1 MCGALLLVPAS
12 GVAQAPP
19 KKPTKGTAPSTTG
32 SFSSAGKGAQKTTP
46 AASPAST
53 PQFGSKRPLAELR
66 RSGLDRPP
74 PKRKVVTP
82 RKPGLKS
89 PNRRSLAVKLKPKE
103 IEAAAARNRRYAE
116 REAKAPPAVT
126 EKLKKL
132 RTKIATKKLSFQV
145 GATTV
150 SDKPIA
156 QITGFPGGEP
166 DPKLV
171 QKQKQK
177 RLALKGKGNLVKE
190 TMRERAT
197 PPPTAPKKGAERR
210 DAGDDGTM
218 ADGKIIVTP
227 DDARGT
233 GGRWFPSSAM
243 PSPTNPQFSWR
254 DKLPPV
260 RNQEFCGSCWAFAVL
275 GAYEGSQA
283 LLNGATLDLSEQQMV
298 NCVPTHPSTAGDNCR
313 GNMPAVALDWM
324 SASGPPTEAT
334 LPYASRMSSCNAG
347 LAKSEFRAMNW
358 GFVSEDDPRTIP
370 GEAAMKE
377 AIAKHGPLVATVFVD
392 EAFQSYTGGVF
403 DESSPQRP
411 NHAIVIAGWD
421 DARRAWHVRNSWGT
435 GWGED
440 GYIWVKYGTS
450 SIGYLASWVD
460 AAKVSKPPPAETLF
474 NDRYVSVRNDSGEDL
489 DVFVQA
495 LQPSGS
501 SYKWLPA
508 DPTKATTAYKFRVGK
523 GKVLDL
529 KPTGSSNFLRAK
541 ELRVW
546 ASSVDGKRNWIEW
559 KTKNLAVAS
568 KSYKAAARDRFTQ
581 AFDASGRTA
590 SADSVLTEAHTLREA
605 GKLAA
610 ARDKLQLFVESFPD
624 DPRVSEARFWIGQVQ
639 NQEGNHWDAV
649 QSLYEMVTAAPDDDE
664 NLGYAFFYMGD
675 SYSSLGY
682 CGYAV
687 RSLEVVSLGDVDA
700 PKEWVTAAKDT
711 IKYLNDDD
719 GGVCD
724 NWD

>member
-19 KKPTKGTAPSTTG
+19 KKPLKSARPS
-32 SFSSAGKGAQKTTP
+32 AP
-46 AASPAST
+46 AASPKTSKFGQKAADT
-53 PQFGSKRPLAELR
+53 PAPAPATFSSKRPLSELR
-66 RSGLDRPP
+66 RAGLERPP
-74 PKRKVVTP
+74 VKRKPVTA

-89 PNRRSLAVKLKPKE
+89 PSRRTLTVKLKPKE
-103 IEAAAARNRRYAE
+103 VEAAAARNRRYSE
-116 REAKAPPAVT
+116 REAKAPAAVT

-132 RTKIATKKLSFQV
+132 RQKIASKKLSFQV
-145 GATTV
+145 GATSV
-150 SDKPIA
+150 SDRSIRE
-156 QITGFPGGEP
+156 ITGFTGEP
-166 DPKLV
+166 DPKLA

-177 RLALKGKGNLVKE
+177 RLALKSKSNLVRE

-197 PPPTAPKKGAERR
+197 PPPTAPQKGSERR
-210 DAGDDGTM
+210 DPDDDGTV

-233 GGRWFPSSAM
+233 GGKWFPSSAM

-260 RNQEFCGSCWAFAVL
+260 RNQQFCGSCWAFAAL

-283 LLNGATLDLSEQQMV
+283 LLNGANLDLSEQQMV
-298 NCVPTHPSTAGDNCR
+298 NCVPAHPSTAGDNCR

-324 SASGPPTEAT
+324 SGSGPPTEAS

-347 LAKSEFRAMNW
+347 LGKAEYRAMNW
-358 GFVSEDDPRTIP
+358 GFVSEDDPRAIP
-370 GEAAMKE
+370 REVAMKE
-377 AIAKHGPLVATVFVD
+377 ALAKHGPLVATVFVD

-403 DESSPQRP
+403 DESSSSRP
-411 NHAIVIAGWD
+411 NHAVVITGWD

-440 GYIWVKYGTS
+440 GYIWVRYGTS

-460 AAKVSKPPPAETLF
+460 AEKVAKPPPEEKLF
-474 NDRYVSVRNDSGEDL
+474 KDRYVSLRNDTSEDL
-489 DVFVQA
+489 DVFVQSYS
-495 LQPSGS
+495 LSGGS
-501 SYKWLPA
+501 FKWLPA
-508 DPTKATTAYKFRVGK
+508 DPDKSSNAYKFRLAK
-523 GKVLDL
+523 GKVLDV
-529 KPTGSSNFLRAK
+529 KPPGGSNFLRAK
-541 ELRVW
+541 KMRVW
-546 ASSVDGKRNWIEW
+546 ASSLDGKRSWNEW
-559 KTKNLAVAS
+559 KTKSLQVAS
-568 KSYKAAARDRFTQ
+568 KSYKGAVRERFTQ
-581 AFDASGRTA
+581 AFDPSRRSASP
-590 SADSVLTEAHTLREA
+590 DEVLTEAHSLREA

-624 DPRVSEARFWIGQVQ
+624 DDRVPEARFWVGQTQ
-639 NQEGNHWDAV
+639 HQEGKHWDAV
-649 QSLYEMVTAAPDDDE
+649 QSLYEMVSAAPDDDP
-664 NLGYAFFYMGD
+664 NLGYALFYMGD

-687 RSLEVVSLGDVDA
+687 RSLEVVALGGVDA
-700 PKEWVTAAKDT
+700 PKEWVAAAKDT
-711 IKYLNDDD
+711 IKFLNDDNGD
-719 GGVCD
+719 VCD

>member
-19 KKPTKGTAPSTTG
+19 KKPVRATTPST
-32 SFSSAGKGAQKTTP
+32 AGGYSNASKPTSKADP
-46 AASPAST
+46 APAK
-53 PQFGSKRPLAELR
+53 PAYGSKRPLSELR
-66 RSGLDRPP
+66 KSGLDRPP
-74 PKRKVVTP
+74 IRRKPITP

-89 PNRRSLAVKLKPKE
+89 PNRRVLAVKLKPKE

-132 RTKIATKKLSFQV
+132 RSKIASKKLSFQV
-145 GATTV
+145 GATSV
-150 SDKPIA
+150 SDKTIP
-156 QITGFPGGEP
+156 QITGFTGEP
-166 DPKLV
+166 DPKLA

-177 RLALKGKGNLVKE
+177 RLSLKSKSNLVRE

-210 DAGDDGTM
+210 DPGDSGTM

-227 DDARGT
+227 DDARGAA
-233 GGRWFPSSAM
+233 GRWFPSSAM

-283 LLNGATLDLSEQQMV
+283 LLNGVTLDLSEQQMV
-298 NCVPTHPSTAGDNCR
+298 NCVPAHPSTAGDNCR

-324 SASGPPTEAT
+324 SSSGPPTETA

-347 LAKSEFRAMNW
+347 LGKPEYRAMSW
-358 GFVSEDDPRTIP
+358 GFVSEDDPRAIP
-370 GEAAMKE
+370 SEEAMKE
-377 AIAKHGPLVATVFVD
+377 AIAKHGPLSATVFVD

-440 GYIWVKYGTS
+440 GYIWVRYGTS

-460 AAKVSKPPPAETLF
+460 ADKVSKPPPEDKLF
-474 NDRYVSVRNDSGEDL
+474 KDRYVSLRNDTGEDL

-495 LQPSGS
+495 YSPSGS
-501 SYKWLPA
+501 AFKWLPA
-508 DPTKATTAYKFRVGK
+508 DPDKSSEAYKFRVAK
-523 GKVLDL
+523 GKVLDV
-529 KPTGSSNFLRAK
+529 KPPGSGTFLRAK
-541 ELRVW
+541 KMRVW
-546 ASSVDGKRNWIEW
+546 ATSTDGKRSWNEW
-559 KTKNLAVAS
+559 KTKSLPVVS
-568 KSYKAAARDRFTQ
+568 KSYKAAVRDRFTQ
-581 AFDASGRTA
+581 AFDASGRSA
-590 SADSVLTEAHTLREA
+590 SADDLLTEAHSLREA

-624 DPRVSEARFWIGQVQ
+624 DDRVSEARFWVGQTQ
-639 NQEGNHWDAV
+639 NQEGKHWDAV
-649 QSLYEMVTAAPDDDE
+649 QSLYEMATAAPDDDP

-711 IKYLNDDD
+711 IKFLNKDD
-719 GGVCD
+719 GEVCE